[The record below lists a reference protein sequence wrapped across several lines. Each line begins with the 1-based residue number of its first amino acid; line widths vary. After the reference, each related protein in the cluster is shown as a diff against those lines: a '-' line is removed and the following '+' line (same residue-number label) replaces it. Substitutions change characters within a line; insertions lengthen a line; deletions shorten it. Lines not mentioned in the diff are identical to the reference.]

1 MPSNAKQPDP
11 DPVDFG
17 WNCGST
23 TCQRSRLRA
32 RQWRHWRH
40 LSYLVVPR
48 LKTRKVLMEWYIWRT
63 SCRASIRSQAC
74 TIPFSMVCTPVLC
87 STFER
92 CCAHR
97 YNMLQPLKSL
107 NAQVKFNIFA
117 FFFTL
122 QQRQHGD
129 VAGDRGARKL
139 KLTFC
144 REELY
149 ADCSGLLLKKH
160 LLCSGF
166 DSEALRQARF
176 KFNFK
181 QRECVWKP
189 KDAFM
194 LKITWLSVKN
204 DNVPDCMATYGCT
217 LLLGVRT
224 GQLCTLQ
231 QPTSRAQSC
240 LRWLYLLLLETG
252 TQVLQNVSWESH
264 EFSAYLD
271 RHNMAKQHPT
281 PIFLTLY

>member
-1 MPSNAKQPDP
+1 
-11 DPVDFG
+11 
-17 WNCGST
+17 
-23 TCQRSRLRA
+23 
-32 RQWRHWRH
+32 
-40 LSYLVVPR
+40 
-48 LKTRKVLMEWYIWRT
+48 
-63 SCRASIRSQAC
+63 
-74 TIPFSMVCTPVLC
+74 
-87 STFER
+87 
-92 CCAHR
+92 
-97 YNMLQPLKSL
+97 MLQPLKSL

-181 QRECVWKP
+181 QHECVWKP

-194 LKITWLSVKN
+194 LKIT
-204 DNVPDCMATYGCT
+204 
-217 LLLGVRT
+217 
-224 GQLCTLQ
+224 
-231 QPTSRAQSC
+231 
-240 LRWLYLLLLETG
+240 
-252 TQVLQNVSWESH
+252 
-264 EFSAYLD
+264 
-271 RHNMAKQHPT
+271 
-281 PIFLTLY
+281 